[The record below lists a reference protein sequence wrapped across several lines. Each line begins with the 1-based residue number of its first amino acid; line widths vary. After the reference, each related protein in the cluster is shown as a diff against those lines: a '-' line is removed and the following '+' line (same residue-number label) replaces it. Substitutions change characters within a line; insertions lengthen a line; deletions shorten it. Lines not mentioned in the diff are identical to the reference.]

1 MCKLWSLRQ
10 MESFLK
16 DLIDKSGK
24 NGGLIIVVKMP
35 DKVGIKDMQ
44 AMLKS
49 VAEYG
54 RY

>member
-1 MCKLWSLRQ
+1 

-16 DLIDKSGK
+16 DLIDKCGK
-24 NGGLIIVVKMP
+24 SGGLIVIVKMP
-35 DKVGIKDMQ
+35 DKASIEDMQ

-49 VAEYG
+49 TNEHG